1 MPGAPTPGAD
11 HTHTRVVHPAPGAPV
26 PTGSEPPR
34 PPEDARRRERELH
47 GYMAGSEWV
56 PPLPLG
62 RRVEP
67 WVRGLPME
75 VVGEAYHYVRDH

>member
-1 MPGAPTPGAD
+1 MSYT
-11 HTHTRVVHPAPGAPV
+11 PAPGAPV